1 MACEF
6 PQRCGRLD
14 CKLYKSLS
22 AYEGGRRVYHGD
34 EFISDAKQAQTIET
48 MAKPETGY
56 CGLQIAAV
64 TSLMVFN
71 LVSIF
76 NTSGIYLF
84 S

>member
-1 MACEF
+1 
-6 PQRCGRLD
+6 
-14 CKLYKSLS
+14 
-22 AYEGGRRVYHGD
+22 VYHGD

-48 MAKPETGY
+48 MAKSETGY